1 MWLSRGL
8 PAPGPPGIF
17 ENERRVGSG
26 GCEGVLVFYLQGWD
40 DGFDNGAEMAGG
52 RFTGV
57 WAVVVMV
64 ALLGCSPKPQVYEGP
79 PVTTI
84 AVHKAARQ
92 MDLFAGDVLVRRY
105 RVDLGFAPEGH
116 KQFEGDGRTPEGIY
130 RITHRNPASAYHLSL
145 GISYPNESDRALASA
160 LGRPVGKDIFIHGQA
175 GKDQGKRDW
184 TAGCIAVRD
193 HEIEEIYAMVAPGT
207 PVLIRP

>member
-1 MWLSRGL
+1 M
-8 PAPGPPGIF
+8 
-17 ENERRVGSG
+17 N
-26 GCEGVLVFYLQGWD
+26 
-40 DGFDNGAEMAGG
+40 GFVSGAEMAGG
-52 RFTGV
+52 WFRGI
-57 WAVVVMV
+57 WAVVGMV
-64 ALLGCSPKPQVYEGP
+64 ALLGCSPKPQVYQGP
-79 PVTTI
+79 PVTAI

-92 MDLFAGDVLVRRY
+92 MDLFAGDVLVRSY

-116 KQFEGDGRTPEGIY
+116 KQFEGDGRTPEGMY

-145 GISYPNESDRALASA
+145 GISYPNDADRARASA
-160 LGRPVGKDIFIHGQA
+160 LGRPAGKDIFIHGQA

-207 PVLIRP
+207 PIFIAP